1 MRLLFPF
8 LCSLILLCLVVA
20 DPDYNERLVLEPL
33 TPELLLAS
41 FNFRSNASLQSFEQQ
56 HFRFIPRS
64 LGQILQ
70 HAKTRE
76 LHLRFSTGRWDAESW
91 GARPWRGQK
100 EGGTGVELWAW
111 VEADTEEESVYDLVI
126 LKRHIDTA
134 AGRSLDGSLSTML
147 CRAYSAPRSIS
158 LTRRGRRDL
167 SRLSSRPAIIMN
179 LRCQTFIYCMERYPG
194 KWYAPRI

>member
-1 MRLLFPF
+1 MRSIALL
-8 LCSLILLCLVVA
+8 LLPLLLPHLAVA
-20 DPDYNERLVLEPL
+20 DLDYHERLTLEPL
-33 TPELLLAS
+33 TPAFLLAS

-56 HFRFIPRS
+56 HFRYIPRS

-111 VEADTEEESVYDLVI
+111 VEAETDEESVRSTEVSRPLTYDSVGCL
-126 LKRHIDTA
+126 H
-134 AGRSLDGSLSTML
+134 AGLLSTM
-147 CRAYSAPRSIS
+147 RSPVSSALPSIS
-158 LTRRGRRDL
+158 SIRRGLQGL
-167 SRLSSRPAIIMN
+167 S
-179 LRCQTFIYCMERYPG
+179 
-194 KWYAPRI
+194 

>member
-1 MRLLFPF
+1 MFLATCRNSCLVPTAVVETIVRDAGMRLIALLLSSLPFPY
-8 LCSLILLCLVVA
+8 LAAA
-20 DPDYNERLVLEPL
+20 DPDYHERLTLEPL
-33 TPELLLAS
+33 TPALLLAS

-56 HFRFIPRS
+56 HFRYIPRS

-111 VEADTEEESVYDLVI
+111 VEAETDEESVKPTEVSRPMAYDYVGYS
-126 LKRHIDTA
+126 H
-134 AGRSLDGSLSTML
+134 AGLLSTM
-147 CRAYSAPRSIS
+147 RSQVFSALPSTS
-158 LTRRGRRDL
+158 STQRGL
-167 SRLSSRPAIIMN
+167 
-179 LRCQTFIYCMERYPG
+179 PG
-194 KWYAPRI
+194 L